1 MDTSYKKIIKN
12 ELNVHK
18 KALEDIEDIL
28 INNLEKATRIIVEA
42 ITNNKKVLICGN
54 GGSTCDA
61 QNMASEL
68 VGKYKKDRKALSAI
82 ALNDIP
88 SITAIANDY
97 SFDFVF
103 SRQVE
108 ALAHPGDIFIGIST
122 SGNSINI
129 INAAIAAKNKGCTT
143 ISLSGSS
150 GGKLRNKV
158 DYSINVPSSNSAR
171 IQEIHILFIHIICE
185 IIETEIC

>member
-185 IIETEIC
+185 IIETEI